1 MILLKVYEHTCMVSD
16 LRAGAQTVVESAWKL
31 LENLVNRLEPSTQS
45 NSVLHRAV
53 ASKLISLGAFL
64 PSWLVTG
71 YKVSKHYYFL
81 KRSLKVNASM
91 GPILV
96 TIFLRVI
103 LRFIFHLETILKTI
117 SSENSCQI
125 ENSPQNSLQTE
136 NEP

>member
-1 MILLKVYEHTCMVSD
+1 MSGTLRKHDACTEKYVYEHTCMVSD

-71 YKVSKHYYFL
+71 YKVRATICEKA
-81 KRSLKVNASM
+81 V
-91 GPILV
+91 LV
-96 TIFLRVI
+96 PSYSTLR
-103 LRFIFHLETILKTI
+103 TT
-117 SSENSCQI
+117 S
-125 ENSPQNSLQTE
+125 
-136 NEP
+136 